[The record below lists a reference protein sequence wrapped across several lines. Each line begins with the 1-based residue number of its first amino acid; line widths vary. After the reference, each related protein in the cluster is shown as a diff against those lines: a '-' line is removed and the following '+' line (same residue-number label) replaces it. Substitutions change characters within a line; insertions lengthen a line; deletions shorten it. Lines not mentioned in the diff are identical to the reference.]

1 MVNIAVLGLGTV
13 GSGVVELL
21 KLNEDAISKRLGD
34 EVCVKKV
41 LVKSLEKKRSEL
53 VEGKVTD
60 NFNEIVEDEDI
71 MIVVE
76 LMGGEEPALTY
87 IKQAL
92 ISGKHVVTANKE
104 IISKHGKEL
113 FNLAEEHDV
122 NLLFEASV
130 AGGIPIIR
138 PMKNCLAANKIE
150 KIMGILNGTTNYI
163 LTQMTDENKSFDV
176 ALDEAKIEG
185 YAESD
190 PTDDIKGF
198 DAARKI
204 AILSSIAFNT
214 RITSDKVYTEGIDK
228 LDLLDIEY
236 AKELGYLIKL
246 VAMAKKHEDKVE
258 VSVVPILLNKEHPLC
273 GVNGPFN
280 AIVLEGN
287 AVGRVM
293 FYGQGAGKMPTAS
306 AVVADIMAAVRS
318 DNGNKLYCTCYNEL
332 DVMDP
337 GLSRTQFYIRL
348 RVKDRPG
355 VLSKISGAMAENE
368 ISLSKVFQKHTMNG
382 TAEIVMVTYE
392 VPFKN
397 LQEALE
403 EIQAYKQIEEIASVI
418 RVEEE
423 S

>member
-41 LVKSLEKKRSEL
+41 LVKNLEKKRSEL

-214 RITSDKVYTEGIDK
+214 RITSDKYIQ
-228 LDLLDIEY
+228 
-236 AKELGYLIKL
+236 
-246 VAMAKKHEDKVE
+246 KV
-258 VSVVPILLNKEHPLC
+258 
-273 GVNGPFN
+273 
-280 AIVLEGN
+280 
-287 AVGRVM
+287 
-293 FYGQGAGKMPTAS
+293 
-306 AVVADIMAAVRS
+306 
-318 DNGNKLYCTCYNEL
+318 
-332 DVMDP
+332 
-337 GLSRTQFYIRL
+337 
-348 RVKDRPG
+348 
-355 VLSKISGAMAENE
+355 
-368 ISLSKVFQKHTMNG
+368 
-382 TAEIVMVTYE
+382 
-392 VPFKN
+392 
-397 LQEALE
+397 
-403 EIQAYKQIEEIASVI
+403 
-418 RVEEE
+418 
-423 S
+423 